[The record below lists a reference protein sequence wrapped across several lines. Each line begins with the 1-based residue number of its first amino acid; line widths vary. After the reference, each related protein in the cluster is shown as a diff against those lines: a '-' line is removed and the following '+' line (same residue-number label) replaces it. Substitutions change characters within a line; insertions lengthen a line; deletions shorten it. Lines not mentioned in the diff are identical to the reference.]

1 VSDQLTPRHFLD
13 LYRLEAADIRA
24 ILDDAHRRKAAR
36 LGWPKGRVDA
46 DAPGRDRTL
55 AMIFEKNSTRTRFS
69 FDAAMRQLGGDVIIS
84 NAVDM
89 QLGRG
94 EPIEDTARVLSR
106 MVDAIMIRANV
117 HEDVERLAMSSTVP
131 VINGL
136 SDKGHPCQIL
146 ADIQTFEE
154 HRGPIAG
161 KTIAWVGDGNN
172 VCASFIHA
180 APKLGYRLNIAAP
193 AIYHPDLVDL
203 ARAQAEQGQ
212 VTTTHDPREAV
223 EGADCVITDTWVSM
237 GDTDHDERLDALE
250 PYQVDEALME
260 LAAKHAVF
268 LHCLPAH
275 RGEEVTDEV
284 IDGPQSLIWDE
295 AENRIHAQ
303 KSILAWCLG
312 AI

>member
-1 VSDQLTPRHFLD
+1 MSGQLTPRHFLD
-13 LYRLEAADIRA
+13 LYRLEASDIRA

-46 DAPGRDRTL
+46 DAPARDRTL

-203 ARAQAEQGQ
+203 ARAQGEQGQ

-223 EGADCVITDTWVSM
+223 EGAHCVITDTWVSM
-237 GDTDHDERLDALE
+237 GDTDHDERLEALE
-250 PYQVDEALME
+250 AYQVDEALME
-260 LAAKHAVF
+260 IAAKDAVF

-303 KSILAWCLG
+303 KSILAWCFG